1 MTITTETTEVAVDEP
16 YDELLLRALRA
27 GNEDAFVS
35 LIEQYH
41 PLLIRVARTFVPS
54 DAVAEEVAQE
64 TWMAVLAGIHSFE
77 GRSSLKWWI
86 LRILTNR
93 AKTRGQKERRCV
105 PWSSLSTAGD
115 DKESSAVDPD
125 RFFNE
130 SHPLWS
136 GGWRAPPEPFDD
148 AELLSNETL
157 RLVAAEIE
165 RLPEGQRQVIWLRE
179 VEGLD
184 ADEVCALLNL
194 SEANQRVLLHRA
206 RSRVRAALEA
216 RLTPGV
222 FTS

>member
-1 MTITTETTEVAVDEP
+1 MTITTETEGDGHEP
-16 YDELLLRALRA
+16 YDESLLRALRA
-27 GNEDAFVS
+27 GNEEAFVS

-41 PLLIRVARTFVPS
+41 PLLIRVARNFVPS

-86 LRILTNR
+86 LRILTNC

-105 PWSSLSTAGD
+105 PWSSLPTNEEPTSR
-115 DKESSAVDPD
+115 AVDPD
-125 RFFNE
+125 RFFDE

-136 GGWRAPPEPFDD
+136 GGWCAPPQPFGD
-148 AELLSNETL
+148 AHLLSNETL

-184 ADEVCALLNL
+184 ADEVCTLLNL

-206 RSRVRAALEA
+206 RSRLRAALEA

-222 FTS
+222 LTS